1 MASSAIMERGASI
14 VALSPPSPPPLS
26 LSLLLPPPKRNYDV
40 YISHRFKDT
49 GDGFAADLH
58 KALTAQGIVVFRDE
72 NENENENEGKMLAE
86 KLTAIEESRSSIVV
100 FSENYGDLVSM
111 KELAKIGMYKEVRDQ
126 LVLPIFY
133 QIDPANVRKQKGNFE
148 KPFVEHEQNVGFE
161 EVQSWRDSMFEVGNL
176 SGWHLQEQQKEEETI
191 NEVVKHVFNKLR
203 PDLFRYDDKL
213 VGISSRLHRVNM
225 LLGIGLDD
233 KRFVGIWGMGGIGKT
248 TIARIIYKSVS
259 HLFEGCYF
267 LDNVKEALK
276 NEGLASLQEKLLTG
290 TLMKRNI
297 EIPDCDGAT
306 LIKRRISNLKALIIL
321 DDVNHIS
328 QLEQLAGDYDWFGPG
343 SRVIVTT
350 RDEHLLISHGIERR
364 YNVEGLDIDEALEL
378 FSQKAFR
385 EDHSKKGF
393 FDLSC
398 KVVDYCG
405 GLPLAIEVLGSALR
419 DKPMKD
425 WENAVAKLKDVRDME
440 ILEKLKISYYM
451 LEKSE
456 QKIFLDIAC
465 FFKRKS
471 KRQAI
476 EILQSFGFLAVLGL
490 EKLEEKS
497 LITTPHDKIQMHDL
511 IQEMGQE
518 IVRQNFPDEP
528 EKRSRLWLREDV
540 NLALSRDQ
548 GTEAIEGIMMDLD
561 EEGESHL
568 NANSFKAMTN
578 LRVLKLNN
586 VHLSQDLEYLSDQ
599 LRFLNWH
606 GYPSKFLPSNFHP
619 TNLLELELPSSSIH
633 QLWKDSKRFD
643 TLKVINLSDSKFLS
657 KTPDFS
663 RVPNLE
669 RLVLSGCVSLYQLHQ
684 SLGSLKHLIQLDLKD
699 CKQLSNIPF
708 NISLESLNILVLSGC
723 SSLKNFPKI
732 SGNMNNLL
740 ELHLDGTSIKVL
752 HQSIG
757 HLTGLV
763 ILNLKNCTNLVKL
776 PSTIG
781 CLTSL
786 KILNLHGCSKID
798 SIPESLGNISCLE
811 KLDVTSTCITQAPLS
826 LQLLTN
832 LEILNCQSLSR
843 KFIQSLFPCWSLS
856 RKFSNSQGLKLTNCF
871 SFGCSL
877 RVLNLSDCN
886 LWDGD
891 LPMDLRSLS
900 SLQILHL
907 NQNHFTILPESI
919 SHLVNL
925 RDLFLVECSNLR
937 SLPKLPLSV
946 RDVEARDC
954 VSLEEYYN
962 QEKHIPSSEM
972 GITFI
977 RCPISIEPAGSY
989 KIDKLGLSAIH
1000 LRTMSQ
1006 RYIEVLTWQQEKYFF
1021 LIPYPNFIACFDDKR
1036 YGCSITAH
1044 CPPDYISEENARIG
1058 IALGATFEIQN
1069 NQWNENSKITCDFI
1083 IRMETDEC
1091 PLKSALVFDGNKD
1104 ELQSPVGLVVF
1115 YVPMRRIEGWLNQC
1129 CCIDVSIMTDN
1140 PFVKVKW
1147 CGASIIYEQ
1156 NAGSFIGKIIK
1167 ALFGS
1172 PGKYHTSIVD
1182 HILNRQNRVDVSSL
1196 VDGGARYKTSWLN
1209 ALQRT
1214 IGSFPR
1220 LRASKPP
1227 PEAIEDGSTGMIAA
1241 AEAEET
1247 ESDYSIMLK
1256 RNLKAML
1263 LRTFEDLKLYGEF
1276 YVFPRKEIS
1285 RSWFNLQLKKPKVTI
1300 KIPPNL
1306 HKDKKWMGLAF
1317 FVVFA
1322 VDENSP
1328 NAHSFSYQVENDEYT
1343 MQRESIL
1350 YLTKGLFDDSHQLWV
1365 FFEPRAVYPY
1375 RLNQW
1380 RHLCVSFVCNNN
1392 SSLKAV
1398 VCGARLAY
1406 KHDVEGLINTMINNV
1421 MGSPADLHEFYDQV
1435 YVESMIR
1442 MIHFHKY
1449 DPKQKEAEGEDDLCL
1464 EELIEE
1470 HNSNGYPQDSTL
1482 TSNAMERNHLLEL
1495 KETIP
1500 SFLQKD
1506 LKDRFG
1512 TTFDFVIPRRN
1523 IPEWFN
1529 QQSEKNQTA
1538 IQLPPSLY
1546 TNSDWMGFAVCALF
1560 QINKHPTA
1568 ILNNLRSISR
1578 HELLCQFAVE
1588 NGVIHPIHI
1597 HTVTEDR
1604 FIWLHERQFL
1614 WLYYSPRQ
1622 TYGNILRHRSHIWAT
1637 IEADTPDMTV
1647 RGCGLQLVY
1656 NQDVERID
1664 KILMEAI
1671 ESY

>member
-1 MASSAIMERGASI
+1 MASPAIMERVPSI
-14 VALSPPSPPPLS
+14 VSFSPP
-26 LSLLLPPPKRNYDV
+26 KQNYDV
-40 YISHRFKDT
+40 YISHRAKDT
-49 GDGFAADLH
+49 GSGFAADLH
-58 KALTAQGIVVFRDE
+58 KALTAQGIVVYRD
-72 NENENENEGKMLAE
+72 ENENENEGKMLTE

-133 QIDPANVRKQKGNFE
+133 QIDPAHVRKQKGNFE
-148 KPFVEHEQNVGFE
+148 KPFIEHEENVGFE

-213 VGISSRLHRVNM
+213 VGISSRLHKVNM

-364 YNVEGLDIDEALEL
+364 YNVEGLNIDEALEL

-425 WENAVAKLKDVRDME
+425 WENAVAKLKDVRGME

-490 EKLEEKS
+490 EILEEKS

-606 GYPSKFLPSNFHP
+606 GYPLKFLPSNFHP

-757 HLTGLV
+757 HLTGLM

-832 LEILNCQSLSR
+832 LEILNCQGLSR
-843 KFIQSLFPCWSLS
+843 KFIHSLFPCWNLS

-891 LPMDLRSLS
+891 LPKDLRSLS

-977 RCPISIEPAGSY
+977 RCPISTEPAGSY

-1021 LIPYPNFIACFDDKR
+1021 VIPYPNFIACFDDKR

-1091 PLKSALVFDGNKD
+1091 PLKSALVFEGNKD
-1104 ELQSPVGLVVF
+1104 ELQSPVGLV
-1115 YVPMRRIEGWLNQC
+1115 
-1129 CCIDVSIMTDN
+1129 
-1140 PFVKVKW
+1140 VKW

-1227 PEAIEDGSTGMIAA
+1227 PEAIEDGSTSMIAA

-1263 LRTFEDLKLYGEF
+1263 LRTFEDLKLYGEY

-1322 VDENSP
+1322 VDKNSP

-1435 YVESMIR
+1435 SVESMIR

-1597 HTVTEDR
+1597 HTITEDR